1 MFIDAYIRNPAWVNS
16 SAQDK
21 MAAITQMALSSAFWW
36 NIFFFISIG
45 MSRKFVPKGEIDNKK
60 ALNQVMTLHRTGDY
74 PLPEQMLTLITDAY
88 LQHYGEMS

>member
-1 MFIDAYIRNPAWVNS
+1 
-16 SAQDK
+16 
-21 MAAITQMALSSAFWW
+21 
-36 NIFFFISIG
+36 
-45 MSRKFVPKGEIDNKK
+45 MSWKFVPKGEIDNKK